1 MKSIVARLIIGYF
14 SVIAMSLIF
23 IMLVD
28 AKIDPESIAGLWIF
42 NEGSGKVTEDSSG
55 NGYDG
60 ELKGN
65 PTWTDGKYNAGLEF
79 HGGNYVELRDSAA
92 GLPFGGVEPFS
103 VTAWVKNQGG
113 GTIIGKFN
121 GGIIGAYIVIVS
133 GGGTV
138 TFHREV
144 APWGLAGT
152 KALPDDEFGHV
163 AATYDGSEMKI
174 YINGELDSKQ
184 DRGAQN
190 TDTVTPVL
198 IGARFTGGNP
208 SDFFT
213 GVLDEVALF
222 NIALSQDDIKVAM
235 RGLSPESAVF
245 HTDKVTTTWARVR
258 SGKY

>member
-1 MKSIVARLIIGYF
+1 MKSVVARLTIVCFSLMVIGPMF
-14 SVIAMSLIF
+14 TSRSET
-23 IMLVD
+23 
-28 AKIDPESIAGLWIF
+28 KIDPKFIAGLWLF
-42 NEGSGKVTEDSSG
+42 NEGSGKAAEDSSG

-60 ELKGN
+60 ELKKN
-65 PTWTDGKYNAGLEF
+65 PTWADGKYNKGLEF
-79 HGGNYVELRDSAA
+79 NGGNYVELRDSAL

-103 VTAWVKNQGG
+103 ITAWVKNRGG

-121 GGIIGAYIVIVS
+121 GGVIGAYILVVS
-133 GGGTV
+133 GTV

-152 KALPDDEFGHV
+152 KTLPVDEFAHV
-163 AATYDGSEMKI
+163 AATYDGSNMKI
-174 YINGELDSKQ
+174 YIDGALDAKQ
-184 DRGAQN
+184 ARGAQN

-208 SDFFT
+208 SEFFK

-222 NIALSQDDIKVAM
+222 NVALSQDDIKLAM

-245 HTDKVTTTWARVR
+245 PAGKLTTTW
-258 SGKY
+258 SSIKNH